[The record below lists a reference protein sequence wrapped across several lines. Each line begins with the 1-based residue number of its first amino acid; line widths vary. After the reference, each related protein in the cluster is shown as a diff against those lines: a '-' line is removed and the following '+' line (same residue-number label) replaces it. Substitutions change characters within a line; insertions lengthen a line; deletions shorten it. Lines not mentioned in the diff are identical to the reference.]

1 MVTRFRGVA
10 FERRCALPAR
20 KRFAAA
26 CAASALVHVMFAQ
39 GITPGPLGR
48 SGEVRAS
55 PVIAARLAVPSAPAR
70 DGDEPPVERAPPVE
84 PLQPQ
89 PPVVRAHGPF
99 AGAPQ
104 TAKIEPDPG
113 SSPRSSTGMAN
124 APDATYYAAREL
136 DVYPALASTLDLRAS
151 PAPAAAGLRARAAL
165 LILIDAHG
173 AVEEVKIA
181 EAGPGSDF
189 EAQARQALLAARFT
203 PALKNGRAVRSRL
216 LIRIE
221 QGGESAAP

>member
-10 FERRCALPAR
+10 LERRCALPAR

-39 GITPGPLGR
+39 GITPGAPGR

-70 DGDEPPVERAPPVE
+70 DEPPLERAPPVE

-89 PPVVRAHGPF
+89 PPVARARGPF

-136 DVYPALASTLDLRAS
+136 DVYPALASTLDLRAL
-151 PAPAAAGLRARAAL
+151 PAPAAADLRARAAL
-165 LILIDAHG
+165 LVLIDAHG
-173 AVEEVKIA
+173 AVDEVKIV

-216 LIRIE
+216 LIRIDH
-221 QGGESAAP
+221 GGESAAP